1 MACDGVIQTGTVV
14 DGTRRPSSRADVA
27 VQGDRIAAVGA
38 VSGPA
43 KRTIDADGHLVTPG
57 FIGLCPW
64 WAGWSFPR

>member
-27 VQGDRIAAVGA
+27 GQGGRITA

-43 KRTIDADGHLVTPG
+43 KRTIYFL
-57 FIGLCPW
+57 
-64 WAGWSFPR
+64 PRTD